1 MMTEQ
6 DQRNIKTARRMY
18 TGDEAERAIIAE
30 DIVWHVPGHNP
41 VSGDY
46 HGIEEYTQ
54 LMPSRMAP
62 LSRWDFVVHVVMVNG
77 DHVVATVHLRGERRG
92 RQVDLRGAHIL
103 RMNDQGQVVE
113 GWGFTSDQDAL
124 DEFFSA

>member
-1 MMTEQ
+1 MTEQ
-6 DQRNIKTARRMY
+6 DKRNIETARRLY
-18 TGDEAERAIIAE
+18 SSDEAERANIAPN
-30 DIVWHVPGHNP
+30 IVWHVPGHNP

-46 HGIEEYTQ
+46 HGFEAYTQ

-62 LSRWDFVVHVVMVNG
+62 LTSWDFEVHDVMVN
-77 DHVVATVHLRGERRG
+77 DDYIVATVSLRGERKG
-92 RQVDLRGAHIL
+92 KKVDLRVAHIM
-103 RMNDQGQVVE
+103 RMNDEGQVVE

>member
-1 MMTEQ
+1 
-6 DQRNIKTARRMY
+6 MY
-18 TGDEAERAIIAE
+18 SGDETERANIAE

-46 HGIEEYTQ
+46 QGFEEYTQ

-62 LSRWDFVVHVVMVNG
+62 LTQWSFEVQDIMVNG
-77 DHVVATVHLRGERRG
+77 NYVVATVSLRGERKG
-92 RQVDLRGAHIL
+92 KKVDLRGAHIM
-103 RMNDQGQVVE
+103 RMNEQGQVLE

-124 DEFFSA
+124 DEFFLA

>member
-1 MMTEQ
+1 MTEQ
-6 DQRNIKTARRMY
+6 DKRNIETARRLY
-18 TGDEAERAIIAE
+18 SSEEAERANIAE

-46 HGIEEYTQ
+46 HGFEEYTQ

-62 LSRWDFVVHVVMVNG
+62 LTSWEFAVHDIMVTGN
-77 DHVVATVHLRGERRG
+77 HVVATVSLRGESKG
-92 RQVDLRGAHIL
+92 RKVDLRGAHIL
-103 RMNDQGQVVE
+103 RMNAQGQVVE

-124 DEFFSA
+124 DGFFSA

>member
-1 MMTEQ
+1 MNEQ
-6 DQRNIKTARRMY
+6 DRRNIAVVRRMY
-18 TGDEAERAIIAE
+18 EGDESERRNIAP

-46 HGIEEYTQ
+46 HGFDEYTN

-62 LSRWDFVVHVVMVNG
+62 LTRWDFTLDSVMVNG
-77 DHVVATVHLRGERRG
+77 AYVVTAFRVQGERKG
-92 RQVDLRGAHIL
+92 KALDLRGAHIM
-103 RMNDQGQVVE
+103 RVNDQGQVVE
-113 GWGFTSDQDAL
+113 GWGFTDDQDAL